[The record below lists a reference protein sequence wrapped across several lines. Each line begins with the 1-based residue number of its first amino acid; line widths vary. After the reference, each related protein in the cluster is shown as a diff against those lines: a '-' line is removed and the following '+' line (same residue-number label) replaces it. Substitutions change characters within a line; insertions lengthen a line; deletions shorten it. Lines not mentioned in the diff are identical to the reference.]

1 MSQLSLNKLLNSG
14 LRWIWLTVLVFIID
28 QWTKLWANEA
38 LAGGQI
44 IEVMP
49 HFDFRL
55 AYNYGAAF
63 SFLADAGGWQ
73 TWALSIFA
81 IVISIVLLVW
91 LSRLK
96 HTERWLS
103 IALALVLSG
112 AIGNVYDRL
121 SYGYVIDFI
130 DWYVSKSGYHW
141 PAFNIAD
148 AAISIG
154 AVMLII
160 ESLFFNHDDKNS
172 EQSKKSESKSK

>member
-1 MSQLSLNKLLNSG
+1 MSQLSLNKLFNSG
-14 LRWIWLTVLVFIID
+14 LRWIWLTVLVLIID

-130 DWYVSKSGYHW
+130 DWYWSESHHW